1 MAVGD
6 VHKMVSRY
14 DMKIKEDLNLV
25 LRFKYLFMTS
35 MVYQVIYTM

>member
-14 DMKIKEDLNLV
+14 DMKIKENLNMV
-25 LRFKYLFMTS
+25 LRFKYLHDMNGLP
-35 MVYQVIYTM
+35 VIYTM